1 VWDGFSSDA
10 SSEES
15 MTNFI
20 VKHFIKDYEETNK
33 MSVRT
38 AYGLVASIVGIFCN
52 VLLFAVKFI
61 IGLGIHSVSVLAD
74 SFNNLSDAGSS
85 IVSFVGVKIASKP
98 ADEEHPFGHG
108 RMEYIAALIVSFL
121 IIEVGFTFLKDSIG
135 KISEPSQLKFQ
146 TVSIIILVLSIGV
159 KIWLSIFNKKLGKKI
174 NSGVM
179 LATATDCMGDAL
191 ATSVTII
198 SMLIFRF
205 TNVNID
211 AYVGIGVSLIIMWAG
226 IGIVR
231 DTLAPLLGEA
241 APADMYKQV
250 TEFVES
256 YDGVLGTHDLI
267 VHNYGPGRSMA
278 SVHAEVPND
287 VDVEISHEI
296 IDRIEKEAVKEIGI
310 FLVIHMDPI
319 EVNNEHLEQMKRQVY
334 EVVKDIDTVL
344 NIHDFRMVDG
354 EHQINLIFDLVVP
367 ASYTKEQ
374 RKEVSRVVRRKMSEI
389 DQRYQCVI
397 QVEISYVAEDK

>member
-1 VWDGFSSDA
+1 
-10 SSEES
+10 
-15 MTNFI
+15 
-20 VKHFIKDYEETNK
+20 
-33 MSVRT
+33 
-38 AYGLVASIVGIFCN
+38 
-52 VLLFAVKFI
+52 
-61 IGLGIHSVSVLAD
+61 
-74 SFNNLSDAGSS
+74 
-85 IVSFVGVKIASKP
+85 
-98 ADEEHPFGHG
+98 
-108 RMEYIAALIVSFL
+108 
-121 IIEVGFTFLKDSIG
+121 
-135 KISEPSQLKFQ
+135 
-146 TVSIIILVLSIGV
+146 
-159 KIWLSIFNKKLGKKI
+159 
-174 NSGVM
+174 M

-241 APADMYKQV
+241 VPADMYKQV